1 MFRAAL
7 GPLNAALI
15 ILGVTVAACDTGTQT
30 SRQEPDPSFIEG
42 VWGLESL
49 VRNGEAYD
57 FADIVASG
65 APAGEPAWIRFD
77 NDGTFTGQAPCNTFS
92 GRYHFDGRVLEIPE
106 TSGTAAGCVA
116 IDPETGAVDESVN
129 RAETAIF
136 EAIVG
141 PVAMEVT
148 FSGPDSSVTE
158 WASLTAVLT
167 FRRG

>member
-1 MFRAAL
+1 MPPLSFSGSLSLLATQ
-7 GPLNAALI
+7 GPKPA
-15 ILGVTVAACDTGTQT
+15 GRSQT
-30 SRQEPDPSFIEG
+30 PRSSRVCG
-42 VWGLESL
+42 GLESL

-57 FADIVASG
+57 FADIVARG

-116 IDPETGAVDESVN
+116 IDPETEAVDESVN
-129 RAETAIF
+129 RSETAIF

>member
-1 MFRAAL
+1 MPPLSFSGALSLLATQGPKPAGRSQTPRSSRVCGGSSRWFATAKRTTLPTSWRAAR
-7 GPLNAALI
+7 P
-15 ILGVTVAACDTGTQT
+15 Q
-30 SRQEPDPSFIEG
+30 
-42 VWGLESL
+42 
-49 VRNGEAYD
+49 
-57 FADIVASG
+57 
-65 APAGEPAWIRFD
+65 GEPAWIRFD

-106 TSGTAAGCVA
+106 TSGTAAGCGA
-116 IDPETGAVDESVN
+116 IDPETEAVDESVN